1 MHDAAPSFE
10 PVEEPPMAERKYW
23 FYERGQGNS
32 EVRPLTARSLMTPNP
47 ETLKPAD
54 LVMDAMKLIQE
65 NQIRHIPIV
74 SEKDGRLAGLV
85 TQTDI
90 LQNVLHGKTMTPDE
104 QYHATLDMLL
114 PLEEIMTKEVYSL
127 GPDAPVT
134 DAIDLLLKKKIR
146 CIPIID
152 PEGRVSG
159 IVTETDLMA
168 LLEHV
173 IER

>member
-1 MHDAAPSFE
+1 M
-10 PVEEPPMAERKYW
+10 
-23 FYERGQGNS
+23 
-32 EVRPLTARSLMTPNP
+32 TTRSLMTTNP
-47 ETLKPAD
+47 ATLNPKD
-54 LVMDAMKLIQE
+54 LIMDAMKIIQE
-65 NQIRHIPIV
+65 KRIRHIPIV

-85 TQTDI
+85 TETDI
-90 LQNVLHGKTMTPDE
+90 LQNVFHGKTMTPDE

-114 PLEEIMTKEVYSL
+114 PLEEIMIREVYSL
-127 GPDAPVT
+127 GPDAPVA

-152 PEGRVSG
+152 PEGRLSG

-173 IER
+173 VER